1 MVQIYDQSWFQDS
14 SVKTHICKFC
24 PIFTLPPQ
32 LVNYCT
38 PSCEIGGWSLFFNLL
53 SSCSIPQSFS
63 TGKLWPASKCIQS
76 EWTWLLLQHPGV
88 AFITPPLQPAPPS
101 LRTDQIYIGF
111 KAQTNLNLRP
121 NSGPLHVAPFCGEPF
136 GHLPECTSLLIG
148 SNGGFLAGEQIELA
162 LSLFSRPSKVAPPQ
176 VKYPCHRLVLL
187 KAIGGLLL
195 ISDFSDKERLVQ
207 VEFLFYCIS
216 FVIQK

>member
-1 MVQIYDQSWFQDS
+1 MRVLSYFHSPTSTGQLLHPLVRDWWLKFVFQSSFKLLHS
-14 SVKTHICKFC
+14 S
-24 PIFTLPPQ
+24 
-32 LVNYCT
+32 
-38 PSCEIGGWSLFFNLL
+38 E
-53 SSCSIPQSFS
+53 FS

-76 EWTWLLLQHPGV
+76 EWTWFLLQHPGV

-136 GHLPECTSLLIG
+136 GHLPECTCLLIG

-162 LSLFSRPSKVAPPQ
+162 V
-176 VKYPCHRLVLL
+176 
-187 KAIGGLLL
+187 
-195 ISDFSDKERLVQ
+195 
-207 VEFLFYCIS
+207 S
-216 FVIQK
+216 F